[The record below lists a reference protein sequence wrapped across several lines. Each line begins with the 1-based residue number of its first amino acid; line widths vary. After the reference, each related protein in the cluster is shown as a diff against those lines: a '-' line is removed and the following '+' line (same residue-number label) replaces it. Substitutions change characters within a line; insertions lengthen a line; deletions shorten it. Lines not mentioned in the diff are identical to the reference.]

1 MKKLGFLL
9 VALFALWACG
19 DDDTTPQQEVT
30 CSITAPAEGSIIDLA
45 TATSMTIKGEGAV
58 NVGKIA
64 SVVLKVNGKA
74 VTEVTKVPFTHDYT
88 FATDQAI
95 GAMKIELTV
104 KGDEGKEKTVTANVT
119 LKKTE
124 GEPEPEP
131 EPAQEVVSELT
142 TPAAGATFDLKDV
155 TKMTIT
161 GKASVNVGTVE
172 SIVLKVGNEIIT
184 PAPVPASDGT
194 FSYEYTFAANQVTGD
209 LVIDLAVKGDKTEAA
224 KTATVTVKLT
234 RTVTPPTATT
244 FTDARDGHVYKYVT
258 IGTQSWMAENLAYLP
273 VIHVPVTAVPV
284 ANKDPQY
291 FVLNYEGTDLAAA
304 KQTQEYQKYGV
315 LYNWY
320 AAMGQS
326 NATGASADAVPSGI
340 QGACPTGWHLP
351 SKAEWKILE
360 EFVASELP
368 DVKGD
373 GVDYSMG
380 MGEPEWHYDDGFKN
394 VWSAL
399 AGGDEWSETAMGDEW
414 PDLKKGPQNTYGLNI
429 MASGSSFTYE
439 DSSTHSWWNISKTR
453 IDFWTTETTSYGFG
467 AIWWSNANYRP
478 TEYKGGANYRLGN
491 PVRCVKD

>member
-45 TATSMTIKGEGAV
+45 TATSMTIKGDGAV
-58 NVGKIA
+58 NVGKIE
-64 SVVLKVNGKA
+64 SVVLKVNGKT

-88 FATDQAI
+88 FAADQAI

-172 SIVLKVGNEIIT
+172 SIVLKVGNKTIT

-194 FSYEYTFAANQVTGD
+194 FSYEYTFAEDQATGD

-273 VIHVPVTAVPV
+273 VINVPANDVPTC
-284 ANKDPQY
+284 NKDPQY
-291 FVLNYEGTDLAAA
+291 FVLSYEGSDLAAA
-304 KQTQEYQKYGV
+304 KQTQEYKKYGV

-320 AAMGQS
+320 AAMNQK
-326 NATGASADAVPSGI
+326 NATGASADAIPSGV
-340 QGACPTGWHLP
+340 QGVCPAGWHLP

-368 DVKGD
+368 
-373 GVDYSMG
+373 GVQGNGEDWSMG
-380 MGEPEWHYDDGFKN
+380 MGDPEWHYESGLKN
-394 VWSAL
+394 VWGAL
-399 AGGDEWSETAMGDEW
+399 AGGDEWSATSMGDEH
-414 PDLKKGPQNTYGLNI
+414 PDLKNGARNTYGLNI
-429 MASGSSFTYE
+429 IPSGSSYRSA
-439 DSSTHSWWNISKTR
+439 DLYGNWWNTPKSTIS
-453 IDFWTTETTSYGFG
+453 FWATDLQSTGGGDITFD
-467 AIWWSNANYRP
+467 NLNYRP
-478 TEYKGGANYRLGN
+478 KYSKFGSVTTIGA

>member
-131 EPAQEVVSELT
+131 AQEVVSELT

-172 SIVLKVGNEIIT
+172 SIVLKVGNETIT

-273 VIHVPVTAVPV
+273 SVNKPTAATTNDVIL
-284 ANKDPQY
+284 Y
-291 FVLNYEGTDLAAA
+291 FVLNYDGEDIAAA
-304 KQTQEYQKYGV
+304 KATTEYGNYGV
-315 LYNWY
+315 LYNWH
-320 AAMGQS
+320 AAMGQVGYTGS
-326 NATGASADAVPSGI
+326 NTVPSGA
-340 QGACPTGWHLP
+340 QGVCPAGWHVP
-351 SKAEWKILE
+351 SIAEWKAME
-360 EFVASELP
+360 TFVASTLP
-368 DVKGD
+368 DVKGNVFMD
-373 GVDYSMG
+373 DFG
-380 MGEPEWHYDDGFKN
+380 GETFDLCKN
-394 VWSAL
+394 YWSAL
-399 AGGDEWSETAMGDEW
+399 AGKEGWGPVSNLDMW
-414 PDLKKGPQNTYGLNI
+414 PDLAQGPQDSFSLNI
-429 MASGSSFTYE
+429 IPSGMCWQTGAFGFTE
-439 DSSTHSWWNISKTR
+439 NTVT
-453 IDFWTTETTSYGFG
+453 FWTTDKLSQGGGTIDLFNSTYEIGYSKFG
-467 AIWWSNANYRP
+467 ASTKRAY
-478 TEYKGGANYRLGN
+478 

>member
-45 TATSMTIKGEGAV
+45 TATSMTIKGDGAV
-58 NVGKIA
+58 NVGKIE

-88 FATDQAI
+88 FAADQTI
-95 GAMKIELTV
+95 GAVKIELTV

-124 GEPEPEP
+124 DTPEPI
-131 EPAQEVVSELT
+131 QEVTSELT
-142 TPAAGATFDLKDV
+142 TPAAGTTFDLKDV

-172 SIVLKVGNEIIT
+172 SIALKVGNTTIT
-184 PAPVPASDGT
+184 PSPVPATDGT
-194 FSYEYTFAANQVTGD
+194 FSYEYTFASDQATGD
-209 LVIDLAVKGDKTEAA
+209 LVIDLAVKGDKSEAA
-224 KTATVTVKLT
+224 KTASVTIKLT
-234 RTVTPPTATT
+234 RTVTPPSAMT
-244 FTDARDGHVYKYVT
+244 FTDARDGHVYKFVT

-273 VIHVPVTAVPV
+273 QINVPATSVPV

-304 KQTQEYQKYGV
+304 KQTKEYKKYGV

-320 AAMGQS
+320 AAMGEA
-326 NATGASADAVPSGI
+326 NAAGASADAVPSGV
-340 QGACPTGWHLP
+340 QGACPAGWHLP

-360 EFVASELP
+360 NFVAAELP
-368 DVKGD
+368 EVKGD
-373 GVDYSMG
+373 GMDYNG
-380 MGEPEWHYDDGFKN
+380 GEGTPDWRYEDGFKN

-399 AGGDEWSETAMGDEW
+399 AGGTEWAETSMGDEW
-414 PDLKKGPQNTYGLNI
+414 PDLKKGPQDTYGLNI
-429 MASGSSFTYE
+429 MASGSSYSYE
-439 DSSTHSWWNISKTR
+439 SPATNSWWDLSKAR

-467 AIWWSNANYRP
+467 AIWWSNAKYLS
-478 TEYKGGANYRLGN
+478 TEYKGGANYRIGF

>member
-131 EPAQEVVSELT
+131 AQEVVSELT

-172 SIVLKVGNEIIT
+172 SIVLKVGNETIT

-273 VIHVPVTAVPV
+273 VIHVP
-284 ANKDPQY
+284 ANDVLNYNEEPLY
-291 FVLNYEGTDLAAA
+291 FVLEYEGNDIAAA
-304 KQTQEYQKYGV
+304 KQTDNYKKLGV

-320 AAMGQS
+320 AAMNQKS
-326 NATGASADAVPSGI
+326 AAGASPNAVPSGV
-340 QGACPTGWHLP
+340 QGICPTGWHLP

-360 EFVASELP
+360 EFVASQVP
-368 DVKGD
+368 DVQGN
-373 GVDYSMG
+373 GVDWSMG
-380 MGEPEWHYDDGFKN
+380 MGEPEWHYDNDCKN
-394 VWSAL
+394 VWGAL
-399 AGGDEWSETAMGDEW
+399 AGKNAGWGDTSMGDEN
-414 PDLKKGPQNTYGLNI
+414 PDLKNGPQDTFGLNI
-429 MASGSSFTYE
+429 IPSGTTYKTADNKGNWWKIS
-439 DSSTHSWWNISKTR
+439 DSTTY
-453 IDFWTTETTSYGFG
+453 FWTTEKQSLGGSTITWDNLSYL
-467 AIWWSNANYRP
+467 P
-478 TEYKGGANYRLGN
+478 TYSKSGTFSETGN